1 MNPIYSRRVKYPF
14 IRQRGGTVLPTRYP
28 LPWET
33 LTRVMQRRRSRR
45 RRQRGGGIVS
55 SLKNIP
61 IKKMAIKA
69 LPFLAAAISNKAAKK
84 TVRKRRK
91 RRIHRTTRRA

>member
-1 MNPIYSRRVKYPF
+1 MNPIYSRRVKQLIIP
-14 IRQRGGTVLPTRYP
+14 QRGGTVLPTRYP
-28 LPWET
+28 LPWEP

-45 RRQRGGGIVS
+45 RRQRGGGMLS

-69 LPFLAAAISNKAAKK
+69 LPLVAAAISDKPAKT
-84 TVRKRRK
+84 TVRKKRK
-91 RRIHRTTRRA
+91 RIRRPTRRA